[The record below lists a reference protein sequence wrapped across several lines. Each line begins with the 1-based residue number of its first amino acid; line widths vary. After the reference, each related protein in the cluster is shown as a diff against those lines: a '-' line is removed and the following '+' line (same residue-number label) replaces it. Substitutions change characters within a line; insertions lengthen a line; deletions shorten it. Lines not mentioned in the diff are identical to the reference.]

1 MILHSLR
8 SWILLQFHIIVQ
20 LQSVLLQEQ
29 PTSKWYV
36 SRNLTTISKE
46 AWCLLSFVLVC
57 VEINIPRLRLL
68 ILRQMNDHREKNDNN
83 NDKVRKKKQKKFS
96 RLGFTHPQS
105 DECTAGGAGLG
116 ISWLLIY
123 FTLVHFSF
131 LTFWVRKWGLT
142 ISVLGWI
149 LNIWRKTRNDKGRN
163 QLSVHTA
170 DVLVYIL
177 SNQMCSSNLPFL
189 SSMNDL
195 TKLSI
200 QSTSLGPQY
209 FICSCVS
216 TSTFISM
223 QTSDTEEIKM
233 RPTSAFTKN
242 KISEIHTTYWFD

>member
-1 MILHSLR
+1 
-8 SWILLQFHIIVQ
+8 
-20 LQSVLLQEQ
+20 
-29 PTSKWYV
+29 
-36 SRNLTTISKE
+36 
-46 AWCLLSFVLVC
+46 
-57 VEINIPRLRLL
+57 
-68 ILRQMNDHREKNDNN
+68 MNARRD
-83 NDKVRKKKQKKFS
+83 
-96 RLGFTHPQS
+96 
-105 DECTAGGAGLG
+105 GGAGLG

-149 LNIWRKTRNDKGRN
+149 LNIWRKTRNNRGRN

-209 FICSCVS
+209 FICVAVSELPLSFPCTLLTQKKLKWDLHLHSLKIRFLKYIPPTDLTKSDYTSRSCFWEEVEAKIEGEFVIDREQLTHVLTAHS
-216 TSTFISM
+216 QLQAAQHPNQLFQHVDNTGVTFRSSSTFWKILGE
-223 QTSDTEEIKM
+223 TS
-233 RPTSAFTKN
+233 N
-242 KISEIHTTYWFD
+242 KSCQLG